1 MGDEMATSDIPTE
14 QESPTLLELG
24 GLRFEVSLRSAGA
37 TLRVLGPFE
46 EQWVEMLRFDD
57 FVVDPHF
64 HAPSSG
70 PSIRFD
76 DSLGEPLSW
85 FVAQVRDHMGEWLE
99 RSGFGSVLDA
109 VDLDQVSRNSQLVAD
124 AMTARVPEGY
134 VRVRGV
140 GLRRLEASA

>member
-1 MGDEMATSDIPTE
+1 
-14 QESPTLLELG
+14 
-24 GLRFEVSLRSAGA
+24 
-37 TLRVLGPFE
+37 
-46 EQWVEMLRFDD
+46 
-57 FVVDPHF
+57 
-64 HAPSSG
+64 
-70 PSIRFD
+70 
-76 DSLGEPLSW
+76 
-85 FVAQVRDHMGEWLE
+85 MGEWLE